1 MEVVSTNSIVT
12 LLYEHRYIF
21 AFLGALFEGTF
32 IMLLSGL
39 LYKFGYFNFWGLI
52 TVLLSGYFLNGLMW
66 YLIGRA
72 GGYKILDRWGR
83 RMHLTRRLIEKIEH
97 YFKKHSIKTIFL
109 TRITYG
115 FSMYVL
121 MIAGSLKMKWKKI
134 LPITFLAAIIWVF
147 VMMSLGY
154 VFGLGYGAIGKITKT
169 IAVGLT
175 ILLFATITI
184 ISVSTVYLLIKFAK
198 KIFINDVE
206 KEEDSFFEKTG
217 KIFNNL
223 FKDKKD

>member
-1 MEVVSTNSIVT
+1 MEIVSTNSIVN

-32 IMLLSGL
+32 IMLLSGV
-39 LYKFGYFNFWGLI
+39 LYKFGYFNFSGLL

-72 GGYKILDRWGR
+72 GGYKILDKWGK

-154 VFGLGYGAIGKITKT
+154 VFGLGYSAVGRITTT
-169 IAVGLT
+169 IAFGLT
-175 ILLFATITI
+175 IVIFAI
-184 ISVSTVYLLIKFAK
+184 IAVISFSTVYLLIKFSK
-198 KIFINDVE
+198 KIFISDVE
-206 KEEDSFFEKTG
+206 KEEDTLLEKTS
-217 KIFNNL
+217 KIFNDL
-223 FKDKKD
+223 FRDN

>member
-1 MEVVSTNSIVT
+1 MEIVSTNSIVN
-12 LLYEHRYIF
+12 LLYEHRYVF

-32 IMLLSGL
+32 IMLLSGV
-39 LYKFGYFNFWGLI
+39 LYKFGYFNFSGLI
-52 TVLLSGYFLNGLMW
+52 AVLLAGYFLNGLMW

-72 GGYKILDRWGR
+72 GGYKILDRLGR
-83 RMHLTRRLIEKIEH
+83 RMHLTRILIEKIEH
-97 YFKKHSIKTIFL
+97 YFKRHSIKTIFL

-154 VFGLGYGAIGKITKT
+154 VFGLGYSAVGRITTT

-175 ILLFATITI
+175 IVIFAII
-184 ISVSTVYLLIKFAK
+184 AVISVSTVYLLIKFVK

-206 KEEDSFFEKTG
+206 KEDSFLEKTG
-217 KIFNNL
+217 KIFNDL
-223 FKDKKD
+223 FKDN